1 MFTTKLITY
10 IILPT
15 LLFSGSIST
24 SYAQGI
30 EIVSPT
36 EVEVEVRAAFAD
48 MPDMIEIARCESN
61 FRQFTDAGNVLRGG
75 AGGQMVGVFQFYE
88 SVHSASAARLGYDLA
103 TLEGNIDYARHLSSE
118 SGTTP
123 WNSSA
128 DCWQGVRTSPTY
140 TLTSDTTAA
149 ATKEELL
156 REKIS
161 LLTQLLTLL
170 QTLLALQMSE

>member
-1 MFTTKLITY
+1 MPILKLI
-10 IILPT
+10 LSS
-15 LLFSGSIST
+15 LALMAFVLVGG
-24 SYAQGI
+24 AD
-30 EIVSPT
+30 EIMAEESALATPELVEQQVR
-36 EVEVEVRAAFAD
+36 EVFAD
-48 MPDMIEIARCESN
+48 TSDMIEIARCESK

-75 AGGQMVGVFQFYE
+75 YGGQMVGVFQLYE
-88 SVHSASAARLGYDLA
+88 SVHASAAEAQGYDLA
-103 TLEGNIDYARHLSSE
+103 TLSGNIAYAEYLYNK

-128 DCWQGVRTSPTY
+128 DCWQGVRTSTTY

-149 ATKEELL
+149 ATEAEL

-170 QTLLALQMSE
+170 QTLLALQMNE